1 MNLRRLLAVAAILT
15 PFAMISSAAAE
26 SASVPPLPK
35 QGSAVFKW
43 ENLAVKSSGVGER
56 RDVTDL
62 PTATLDRLE
71 CHISTLNPGL
81 PSHAPHQHPQEEMII
96 LKEGR
101 LQVHINGT
109 EQEIGPG
116 SVFFFASYDWHAVRN
131 IGDKPATYFVFNFAT
146 DATHHLAKVPA
157 AQSAAPEK
165 LRSAVYEWAKLPM
178 KPTAKGERREVFDS
192 PTVTLTKLETH
203 VTTLNPGETPHAP
216 HHHPDEEIILVK
228 EGQIEAAING
238 ASSRVGPGSILF
250 FSSNDEHGLRNV
262 GDSAAT
268 YYVIRLATAATP
280 APTKS

>member
-131 IGDKPATYFVFNFAT
+131 VGDKPATYFVFNFASE
-146 DATHHLAKVPA
+146 ATRKLAKVPA
-157 AQSAAPEK
+157 AESASADK
-165 LRSAVYEWAKLPM
+165 LHSGVFDWQKLAVQT
-178 KPTAKGERREVFDS
+178 TAKGARREVFDA
-192 PTVTLTKLETH
+192 PTVTLTKLESH
-203 VTTLNPGETPHAP
+203 VTTLNAGESPHAP
-216 HHHPDEEIILVK
+216 HRHPDEEIILVK
-228 EGQIEAAING
+228 EGQIESTING
-238 ASSRVGPGSILF
+238 VSQRVGPGSILF
-250 FSSNDEHGLRNV
+250 FGSNDEHGLRNV
-262 GDSAAT
+262 GDTAAT
-268 YYVIRLATAATP
+268 YYVLRIATAATP
-280 APTKS
+280 AAKKS